1 MAATHVRWW
10 RWRKNSLRR
19 RSDVFEACA
28 GVAAGCA
35 IVLGAPAAGLTAG
48 LAVDHS
54 LQHTVS
60 VQHADRTQVAAV
72 VLKAG
77 PREAADPDPE
87 SGRVREERRDALV
100 RWTAPDGHVHT
111 AQVRVGAAHDKGD
124 HVAMWTDKSGA
135 VPAPAPLD
143 SRSATTHAM
152 LAGIGTFLAAGVLGL
167 MGRQVL
173 MWQLMRRRLAEWE
186 REWAAAGQS
195 WGRAGAGG

>member
-1 MAATHVRWW
+1 MTPTHVRWW

-35 IVLGAPAAGLTAG
+35 LVLGAPAAGLTTG
-48 LAVDHS
+48 LAVNHS
-54 LQHTVS
+54 LQNTVR
-60 VQHADRTQVAAV
+60 VEHANRNQVGAV

-87 SGRVREERRDALV
+87 SGRVREERRDAVV
-100 RWTAPDGHVHT
+100 RWTAPDGKVHT
-111 AQVRVGAAHDKGD
+111 AQVRVDAVHDKGD
-124 HVAMWTDKSGA
+124 PVTVWTDTSGA
-135 VPAPAPLD
+135 VLVPAPLD
-143 SRSATTHAM
+143 ARSATTHAM
-152 LAGIGTFLAAGVLGL
+152 LAGIGSFLAAGALGL
-167 MGRQVL
+167 LGRQVL

>member
-19 RSDVFEACA
+19 RSDVFEGFAS
-28 GVAAGCA
+28 VVAGCA

-48 LAVDHS
+48 LAVDRS
-54 LQHTVS
+54 LQHTVR
-60 VQHADRTQVAAV
+60 VEQANRTQVGAV
-72 VLKAG
+72 VIQAG

-87 SGRVREERRDALV
+87 SGRVREAHRDAVV

-111 AQVRVGAAHDKGD
+111 AQVRVDAARDKGD
-124 HVAMWTDKSGA
+124 RVTMWTDKSGV
-135 VPAPAPLD
+135 VPMPAPLD
-143 SRSATTHAM
+143 AHSAATHAM
-152 LAGIGTFLAAGVLGL
+152 LAGIGTFFATCVLGV
-167 MGRQVL
+167 MGRQLL